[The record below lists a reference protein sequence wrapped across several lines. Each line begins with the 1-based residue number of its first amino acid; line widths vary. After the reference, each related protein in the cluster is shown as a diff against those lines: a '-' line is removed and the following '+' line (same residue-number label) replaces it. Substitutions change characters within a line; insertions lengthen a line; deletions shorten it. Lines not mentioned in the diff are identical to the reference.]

1 MLIGLV
7 LYFIIFF
14 FFIFSIDN
22 YQYGLLRYGIEAKL
36 FFPFDLHHI
45 PCSAIKD
52 RLLILLV
59 GELKQCHRLYIG
71 FF

>member
-7 LYFIIFF
+7 LYFIFF
-14 FFIFSIDN
+14 LVLYFQLIIINTDYLDMELKPNS
-22 YQYGLLRYGIEAKL
+22 